1 VNNPL
6 VLIGGYFVGL
16 FVLVMIGSK
25 VHKRV
30 ERNRKDSK
38 RAIIAQIEKVEA
50 AEARQHAMA
59 GR

>member
-6 VLIGGYFVGL
+6 IFIGGYFVGL
-16 FVLVMIGSK
+16 FVFVMIGSK
-25 VHKRV
+25 IHRRV
-30 ERNRKDSK
+30 ERNRKDAK
-38 RAIIAQIEKVEA
+38 RAIITEIEKVEA